1 MVNGRVCARRGL
13 AWPALLLLAALQ
25 IACGGAAGN
34 SDPPPAIA
42 SITVTSPVPSIA
54 VNGSVQF
61 SASVQN
67 SADGVLWQVNAVSG
81 GNSAVGTI
89 SPSGLYTAPAIVPS

>member
-1 MVNGRVCARRGL
+1 MAACVLGAGWLGL
-13 AWPALLLLAALQ
+13 PCCSWQHCRSPV
-25 IACGGAAGN
+25 GGAAGN
-34 SDPPPAIA
+34 SDPPPTIA

-81 GNSAVGTI
+81 GNNAVGTI